1 MISRRVCLAA
11 VVALGLTA
19 CFGSGPEAAV
29 QGFYG
34 AVAEGNTDK
43 AMGFLALESVS
54 ANEMI
59 MVKGKIQMMVAAGK
73 TQMDAN
79 GGFQGVKITNQQEQG
94 ENALRVQLEIL
105 FKNGKTDQDS
115 MNLIKQKDGW
125 KIKL

>member
-59 MVKGKIQMMVAAGK
+59 MVKGKIHIFQISFAENCYVACVVISFHICHISLCGICN
-73 TQMDAN
+73 TYGMSS
-79 GGFQGVKITNQQEQG
+79 GI
-94 ENALRVQLEIL
+94 
-105 FKNGKTDQDS
+105 S
-115 MNLIKQKDGW
+115 
-125 KIKL
+125 

>member
-59 MVKGKIQMMVAAGK
+59 MVKGKIP
-73 TQMDAN
+73 DD
-79 GGFQGVKITNQQEQG
+79 GGRRQNPDRCQW
-94 ENALRVQLEIL
+94 RVC
-105 FKNGKTDQDS
+105 KG
-115 MNLIKQKDGW
+115 
-125 KIKL
+125 

>member
-43 AMGFLALESVS
+43 AMGFLALECFVS
-54 ANEMI
+54 QE
-59 MVKGKIQMMVAAGK
+59 
-73 TQMDAN
+73 
-79 GGFQGVKITNQQEQG
+79 GFPCLPRFPVEFLQFFLYLPN
-94 ENALRVQLEIL
+94 
-105 FKNGKTDQDS
+105 
-115 MNLIKQKDGW
+115 
-125 KIKL
+125 

>member
-19 CFGSGPEAAV
+19 CFGSGPEATV

-54 ANEMI
+54 ANEMV
-59 MVKGKIQMMVAAGK
+59 MVKGKVQMMVAAGK
-73 TQMDAN
+73 TQIDAN
-79 GGFQGVKITNQQEQG
+79 GGLQGVKITNQQEQG
-94 ENALRVQLEIL
+94 ENAVRVQLEVL
-105 FKNGKTDQDS
+105 FKNGKTDTDS

>member
-1 MISRRVCLAA
+1 MAA

-54 ANEMI
+54 ANEMV

-115 MNLIKQKDGW
+115 MNLVKQKDGW